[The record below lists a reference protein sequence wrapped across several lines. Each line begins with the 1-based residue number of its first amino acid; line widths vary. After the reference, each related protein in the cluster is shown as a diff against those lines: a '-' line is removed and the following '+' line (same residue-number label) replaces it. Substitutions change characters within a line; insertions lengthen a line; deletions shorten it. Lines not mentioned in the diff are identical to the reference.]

1 MDNIRFARL
10 KCGDDV
16 IATVTQQDT
25 SYTFKEPMVVLL
37 KNSNLLMQN
46 WLPVG
51 IITKNEAQIGLDEVI
66 TFMDPAPEFME
77 YYENTI
83 RKMNEV
89 LEAKAN
95 AAANSENLTDEEIQ
109 LMIDSMEELQS
120 EGAVF
125 H

>member
-1 MDNIRFARL
+1 
-10 KCGDDV
+10 
-16 IATVTQQDT
+16 
-25 SYTFKEPMVVLL
+25 
-37 KNSNLLMQN
+37 
-46 WLPVG
+46 
-51 IITKNEAQIGLDEVI
+51 
-66 TFMDPAPEFME
+66 
-77 YYENTI
+77 
-83 RKMNEV
+83 

>member
-66 TFMDPAPEFME
+66 AFMDPAPEFME